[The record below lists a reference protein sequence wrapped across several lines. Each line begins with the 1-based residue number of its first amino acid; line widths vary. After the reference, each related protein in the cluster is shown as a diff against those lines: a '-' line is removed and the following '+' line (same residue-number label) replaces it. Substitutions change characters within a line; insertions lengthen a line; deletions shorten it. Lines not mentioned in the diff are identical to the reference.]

1 MHGTESFVS
10 ATVTDQFK
18 VRFDYTTTRTR
29 DEETDLGLL
38 RRPGNKASVTAVW
51 TPLNE
56 LTIAATLVHVSSW
69 VDVNRDTAVFI
80 PRLDAPAYTTF
91 NLAANY
97 IVNKNVTAFARA
109 DNLFNEHY
117 QNPVGFLRPG
127 LGVYAGLR
135 VNN

>member
-29 DEETDLGLL
+29 DETTDLGVL
-38 RRPGNKASVTAVW
+38 RRPGNKASVAAVW

-97 IVNKNVTAFARA
+97 IVNKTSPSLRARTISSTSNIRIRSDFCVRA
-109 DNLFNEHY
+109 WACMGE
-117 QNPVGFLRPG
+117 
-127 LGVYAGLR
+127 
-135 VNN
+135 